1 MAPTD
6 NRMDGVLQLGP
17 LMLATDRA
25 IAVALLWAFVA
36 IGGMLAHRY
45 DIRAAKT
52 AWLALVSGIV
62 AARVG
67 FIASNFSAF
76 RDDPWSMLY
85 LWQGGFSWWLGVA
98 TAALVIVVTLGRSRA
113 GLALLGTTAA
123 LAGVNGAAT
132 LLLAADP
139 RPLPAGIA
147 LSTLDGVSTSLD
159 AERGQPM
166 VINLWATWCPPCRR
180 EMPMLID
187 VAAGSTVPL
196 LLANQ
201 GENAARIRAYLR
213 QENLP
218 EQAIRLDAGGALAAA
233 TGSSAL
239 PTTLFIDGAGRI
251 RKTHA
256 GEISRAALT
265 AAIRDLERNP

>member
-1 MAPTD
+1 M
-6 NRMDGVLQLGP
+6 NGVLQLGP

-25 IAVALLWAFVA
+25 IAVALIWAFVA

-52 AWLALVSGIV
+52 AWLALVAGIV
-62 AARVG
+62 AARIG
-67 FIASNFSAF
+67 FIAGNFSAY
-76 RDDPWSMLY
+76 REDPWSMLF

-98 TAALVIVVTLGRSRA
+98 AAALVIVVMLGRTRA
-113 GLALLGTTAA
+113 GLALLGTTAV

-132 LLLAADP
+132 VLLAAEP
-139 RPLPAGIA
+139 RPLPSGLA
-147 LSTLDGVSTSLD
+147 LTSLDGASIDLD

-187 VAAGSTVPL
+187 VAAGSTVPV

-201 GENAARIRAYLR
+201 GESPGQIRAYLKR
-213 QENLP
+213 EGLP
-218 EQAIRLDAGGALAAA
+218 DAAIRLDSGGALAAA

-251 RKTHA
+251 RKTHS

>member
-1 MAPTD
+1 
-6 NRMDGVLQLGP
+6 MDGVLQLGP

-25 IAVALLWAFVA
+25 VAVALLWAFVA
-36 IGGMLAHRY
+36 VGGMLAHRY

-52 AWLALVSGIV
+52 AWLALVAGIL
-62 AARVG
+62 AARIG
-67 FIASNFSAF
+67 FIAGNFSAF
-76 RDDPWSMLY
+76 REDPWSMLF

-98 TAALVIVVTLGRSRA
+98 AAALVIVVTLGRTRA
-113 GLALLGTTAA
+113 GFALLGATAV
-123 LAGVNGAAT
+123 LAGINGAAT
-132 LLLAADP
+132 VLLAAEP
-139 RPLPAGIA
+139 WPLPPGLA
-147 LSTLDGVSTSLD
+147 LASLDGAPIDLD

-187 VAAGSTVPL
+187 VAAGSTVPV

-201 GENAARIRAYLR
+201 GESAPQVRAYLKR
-213 QENLP
+213 EGLP
-218 EQAIRLDAGGALAAA
+218 DGAIRLDPGGMLATA

-239 PTTLFIDGAGRI
+239 PTTLFIDGDGRI
-251 RKTHA
+251 RKTHS

>member
-1 MAPTD
+1 
-6 NRMDGVLQLGP
+6 MDGVLQLGP

-45 DIRAAKT
+45 DARAAKA
-52 AWLALVSGIV
+52 AWLALLAGIG
-62 AARVG
+62 AARIG

-76 RDDPWSMLY
+76 RDDPWSTLF

-98 TAALVIVVTLGRSRA
+98 AAALVIVVTLGRSRA
-113 GLALLGTTAA
+113 GLALLATTAL
-123 LAGVNGAAT
+123 LATINGAT
-132 LLLAADP
+132 TVLLASQP
-139 RPLPAGIA
+139 RPLPSGLA
-147 LSTLDGVSTSLD
+147 LASLDGSSIDLD
-159 AERGQPM
+159 AARGQPM

-187 VAAGSTVPL
+187 VAAGSTVPV

-201 GENAARIRAYLR
+201 GESAAQIRAYLKR
-213 QENLP
+213 EGLP
-218 EQAIRLDAGGALAAA
+218 DGAIRLDPGGTLAAA
-233 TGSSAL
+233 TGSAAL

-251 RKTHA
+251 RKTHS